1 MPWFIQS
8 QARFV
13 APQEHACYR
22 HGAARRSISNV
33 IHRTKSERDYRF
45 TLAQKH
51 ALPAREHTAF
61 SLLAAAVAP
70 PKIVA
75 ANVAELS

>member
-1 MPWFIQS
+1 
-8 QARFV
+8 
-13 APQEHACYR
+13 
-22 HGAARRSISNV
+22 V

-51 ALPAREHTAF
+51 DLPAREHTAL
-61 SLLAAAVAP
+61 SLLAAAVAL

-75 ANVAELS
+75 ANIAELS

>member
-1 MPWFIQS
+1 MPWFIQP

-13 APQEHACYR
+13 APQEQASYR
-22 HGAARRSISNV
+22 HGTARRSISNV

-51 ALPAREHTAF
+51 VLPAREHTAL
-61 SLLAAAVAP
+61 SLQAAAVAL
-70 PKIVA
+70 PKTVD
-75 ANVAELS
+75 ANVVELS